1 MIIMTQLL
9 SVISIRECSRSMR
22 CRQEGTTSVILFG
35 DLEKGVGVL
44 SLVSLD
50 VHESMDAYSREY
62 GIKSF

>member
-22 CRQEGTTSVILFG
+22 CRQEGTTSVILFQ
-35 DLEKGVGVL
+35 DLEEGVGVL

-50 VHESMDAYSREY
+50 VHESMDAYS
-62 GIKSF
+62 STV